1 MILEDKFLTDIL
13 KKKTGSLNLDNQH
26 SINELSKYDFIY
38 SKSKINSNNISKA
51 KNLNFYLVTTSVL
64 FKLNN
69 KFKKNYPNDKHVVIA
84 KEEHLLQMQDIAKKS
99 FIHDRFHQDPN
110 IPNKIASIIK
120 KKWISNF
127 FKNERGHQ
135 CFLYLNNNIVE
146 GFLLTLKKQ
155 NNVIIDLIA
164 VRESARGKGVGKK
177 LINAM
182 LNFYDGNLLEFKVET
197 QINNML
203 SIKLYQTLGYQL
215 SDYNL
220 IWHYFK
226 DKL

>member
-38 SKSKINSNNISKA
+38 SKSKINSNNITKA

-69 KFKKNYPNDKHVVIA
+69 KFKKNYPNDKHVVTA

-120 KKWISNF
+120 KMDI
-127 FKNERGHQ
+127 
-135 CFLYLNNNIVE
+135 
-146 GFLLTLKKQ
+146 
-155 NNVIIDLIA
+155 
-164 VRESARGKGVGKK
+164 
-177 LINAM
+177 
-182 LNFYDGNLLEFKVET
+182 
-197 QINNML
+197 
-203 SIKLYQTLGYQL
+203 
-215 SDYNL
+215 
-220 IWHYFK
+220 
-226 DKL
+226 